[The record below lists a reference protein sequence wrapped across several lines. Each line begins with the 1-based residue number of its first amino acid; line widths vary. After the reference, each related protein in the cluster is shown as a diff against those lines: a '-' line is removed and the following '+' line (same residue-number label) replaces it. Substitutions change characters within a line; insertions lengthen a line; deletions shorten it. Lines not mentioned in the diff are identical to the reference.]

1 VRILFFMAFWLI
13 GTMLLA
19 QESDENPSDSVLYNS
34 KKIAFGIVPS
44 YSTSQLKG
52 SILSFAGFG
61 INMQFDDRF
70 DARVFVSF
78 NIDNYS
84 QELLFPAEHSYNQST
99 AGIDV
104 SWTFF
109 RKRLSPVAGAMVSY
123 SKICWKPMDPEGE
136 LFNDYLW
143 LASPFI
149 GGNWNCSKGIRVQ
162 VRGGYNFSGNM
173 ELIGFEQGDFDS
185 FYLETLV
192 VIKIAEL

>member
-1 VRILFFMAFWLI
+1 MAFCLT
-13 GTMLLA
+13 GTVVLA
-19 QESDENPSDSVLYNS
+19 QDSDETPSDSAVHKSN
-34 KKIAFGIVPS
+34 KIAIGIVPS
-44 YSTSQLKG
+44 YSVSQLKG
-52 SILSFAGFG
+52 SILSLAGFG
-61 INMQFDDRF
+61 VNMQFVDRV

-84 QELLFPAEHSYNQST
+84 QELLFPSEHSYNQSS

-104 SWTFF
+104 SWIFF
-109 RKRLSPVAGAMVSY
+109 RKRLSPVAGAMASY
-123 SKICWKPMDPEGE
+123 SKIYWKPTDPEGE
-136 LFNDYLW
+136 LFYNYLW
-143 LASPFI
+143 LASPYI

-173 ELIGFEQGDFDS
+173 ELIGFEPGDFDS